1 MTVIE
6 KISNFVTQI
15 LPQDYFLIQVRKPKL
30 GQKTK
35 VVVVIDGD
43 KGVDVEV
50 CASVSRQLGEKMEEE
65 NWLDTAYILEVTS
78 PGATTPLVLPRQ
90 YPQHIGRTISIT
102 TTNAEQAEI
111 LGKLTKVELLE
122 NTEESFLEVTPKAE
136 KKQKNTLLPFNI
148 FLKDIQKAQI
158 VI

>member
-1 MTVIE
+1 MTIIE
-6 KISNFVTQI
+6 KISAFVTQI

-30 GQKTK
+30 GQKIK

-50 CASVSRQLGEKMEEE
+50 CALVSRQLGEKMEEE

-78 PGATTPLVLPRQ
+78 PGAETPLVLLRQ
-90 YPQHIGRTISIT
+90 YPQHIGRNIKIT
-102 TTNAEQAEI
+102 TNNPEEI

-122 NTEESFLEVTPKAE
+122 NSEESFVEITPKSE

-148 FLKDIQKAQI
+148 FFKDIQKAQI